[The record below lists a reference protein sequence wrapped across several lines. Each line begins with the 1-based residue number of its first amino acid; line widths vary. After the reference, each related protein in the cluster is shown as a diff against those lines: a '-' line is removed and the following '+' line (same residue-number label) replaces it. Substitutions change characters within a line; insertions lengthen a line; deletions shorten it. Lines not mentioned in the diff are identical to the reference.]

1 MDLDN
6 DEQDL
11 PATINV
17 VPLIDVLF
25 ALLTFFI
32 ISTLFLTRQEGL
44 PVNLPKAA
52 TSQESQIPTRI
63 TVTVDQTGQVSLN
76 KKPTTVDALTEQI
89 RSLMGTNPDAV
100 VVINADT
107 KVEHGNVVAVMD
119 KVRQIKGAKLAIA
132 TQKQ

>member
-32 ISTLFLTRQEGL
+32 ISTLFFNSARRFTC
-44 PVNLPKAA
+44 
-52 TSQESQIPTRI
+52 
-63 TVTVDQTGQVSLN
+63 
-76 KKPTTVDALTEQI
+76 
-89 RSLMGTNPDAV
+89 
-100 VVINADT
+100 
-107 KVEHGNVVAVMD
+107 
-119 KVRQIKGAKLAIA
+119 KLAKSGNF
-132 TQKQ
+132 TGVPNSD